1 MLLAVPMLLI
11 GFFLLVKGADFFVDG
26 SSLIAAKLKVPS
38 LIIGLTIVALGTSLP
53 ELSVSVT
60 AAINGSNSLALSNV
74 LGSNLFNLLVVLGAT
89 SLINMLYVEDDV
101 LKRDLPVAIICSLLV
116 AGFAFFDQIISRT
129 EGIILVV
136 LLVLYLI
143 VIIKSALSIRNSSES
158 NDDVA
163 DASILKCI
171 LFVVGGA
178 IAIKFGG
185 DFVVDSATQIATFFG
200 VSETLIGLTI
210 VSVGTSLPELV
221 TSLVAGKKGELSMA
235 VGNAVGSCIFNIL
248 MILGISAA
256 ISPLSIIKDNIIDSF
271 IFVAVS
277 VAICLFAYSRKKIE
291 RFEGII
297 MLLAYS
303 IFLVYIILR

>member
-1 MLLAVPMLLI
+1 MLLAVILLLLGFVLLI
-11 GFFLLVKGADFFVDG
+11 KGADFFVDG

-89 SLINMLYVEDDV
+89 ALINILNVEDDV
-101 LKRDLPVAIICSLLV
+101 LKRDFPVAIICSILV
-116 AGFAFFDQIISRT
+116 AGFAFFDQRISRV
-129 EGIILVV
+129 EGIILIT
-136 LLVLYLI
+136 LLVIYLI
-143 VIIKSALSIRNSSES
+143 IIIKSALSTRNDVK
-158 NDDVA
+158 DDEKA
-163 DASILKCI
+163 EEASVIKCI
-171 LFVVGGA
+171 IFIIGGA

-185 DFVVDSATQIATFFG
+185 DFVVDSAVQIATFFG

-256 ISPLSIIKDNIIDSF
+256 ISPLSVVRDNIIDAF
-271 IFVAVS
+271 IFVAVCI
-277 VAICLFAYSRKKIE
+277 VICVFAYSKKKIE
-291 RFEGII
+291 KLEGII
-297 MLLAYS
+297 MLLAYG
-303 IFLVYIILR
+303 IYLAYIILR